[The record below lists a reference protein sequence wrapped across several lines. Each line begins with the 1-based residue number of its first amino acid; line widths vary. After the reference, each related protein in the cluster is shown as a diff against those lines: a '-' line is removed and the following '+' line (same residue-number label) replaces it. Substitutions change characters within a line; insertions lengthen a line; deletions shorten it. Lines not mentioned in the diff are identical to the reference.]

1 MEKSLSLALACTL
14 SLALL
19 LSACG
24 GSSGNGSAVPGGMAA
39 DNGVEMSEP
48 QEAPAVSEGE
58 FISFDRAEDGASLS
72 GSSGAGVAADV
83 KLIYRADL
91 YVETLDFDQAAAGLE
106 ALVSSL
112 GGYYESSNL
121 YQGGYY
127 SSGAKS
133 ADYTIRV
140 PSEQFEPFLS
150 GVAGTDNCRVVRQEK
165 SAEDI
170 GTAYYDTEARL
181 KTLRIQQERLQ
192 DLLRQAT
199 TMTDIID
206 LENALANVEYEIE
219 QYSST
224 LNQYDSLVGFATIT
238 LSLEQVD
245 RLSDAPVEQEGLGS
259 RMARGFRTAVEGF
272 GDGMADLAVWF
283 SYHFIGV
290 LIFAALAA
298 LAAAVL
304 VRRFRRRHP
313 KAAPLSAPTVQSKD
327 ETSGPK

>member
-1 MEKSLSLALACTL
+1 MKKRLSLALACIL
-14 SLALL
+14 SLAFL

-24 GSSGNGSAVPGGMAA
+24 GSSGNGSAIPGSTA
-39 DNGVEMSEP
+39 VSES
-48 QEAPAVSEGE
+48 QEAPSGSEAE
-58 FISFDRAEDGASLS
+58 YFSFDTAEAGTSLS
-72 GSSGAGVAADV
+72 GSTGTGIAADV

-106 ALVSSL
+106 TLVSSL
-112 GGYYESSNL
+112 GGYFESSNL

-140 PSEQFEPFLS
+140 PSEQFESFLS

-170 GTAYYDTEARL
+170 GTVYYDTEARL

-192 DLLRQAT
+192 DLLSQAT

-206 LENALANVEYEIE
+206 LENALSSVEYEIE

-224 LNQYDSLVGFATIT
+224 LNRYDSLVGFATIT
-238 LSLEQVD
+238 LSLEQVN

-259 RMARGFRTAVEGF
+259 RMARGFHSAVEGF

-290 LIFAALAA
+290 LIFAAIVAVVAA
-298 LAAAVL
+298 IL
-304 VRRFRRRHP
+304 VRRFRRRHGQVSP
-313 KAAPLSAPTVQSKD
+313 PAPILPTKD
-327 ETSGPK
+327 ESSDSK

>member
-1 MEKSLSLALACTL
+1 MKKRLSLALACTL

-24 GSSGNGSAVPGGMAA
+24 GSSGNGSAIPGGMASTSFS
-39 DNGVEMSEP
+39 VSEP
-48 QEAPAVSEGE
+48 QEAPMAADAESA
-58 FISFDRAEDGASLS
+58 FFDTAES
-72 GSSGAGVAADV
+72 GSNGSGSASPDRSADV

-106 ALVSSL
+106 TLVSSM
-112 GGYYESSNL
+112 GGYFESSNL

-127 SSGAKS
+127 SSGIKS
-133 ADYTIRV
+133 ASYTIRV

-150 GVAGTDNCRVVRQEK
+150 GMAGAENCRVVRQEK

-170 GTAYYDTEARL
+170 GAVYYDTEARL

-192 DLLRQAT
+192 DLLSQAT

-224 LNQYDSLVGFATIT
+224 LNRYDSLVGFATVT

-259 RMARGFRTAVEGF
+259 RMARGFRSAVEGF

-290 LIFAALAA
+290 LIFAVIVAVVAT
-298 LAAAVL
+298 VL
-304 VRRFRRRHP
+304 VRRFRRRRAKVSP
-313 KAAPLSAPTVQSKD
+313 PAPILPTKD
-327 ETSGPK
+327 ESSDSK